1 MITLSTLKQDLEFSR
16 GLGDIIDVLKT
27 TALAQFR
34 SLQLREKINEG
45 FVGAIENCFS
55 ILRGIRSNTN
65 HPYFFVREGKARAIV
80 VVASDEGFLGGLTT
94 LLVNAGLDQRTSAED
109 EIIVLGE
116 RGARYLED
124 VNVNFTLFPG
134 ITDDINYAEVE
145 ELRNY
150 LTKGYRKGY
159 REIVIVYPEFISLSS
174 QKITTFRILPY
185 QGYNSPSGGASI
197 LPEEVLVEPSFGSVI
212 EILVELWMGVK
223 LLEIFWSSKQS
234 ECAARI
240 MHLEGSTQELNQL
253 NRKLTFEYFRQ
264 VHSLSDK
271 TIREITVSRN
281 LLIKN
286 KVSIG

>member
-34 SLQLREKINEG
+34 SLQLREKINEE
-45 FVGAIENCFS
+45 FVNDIESCFS
-55 ILRGIRSNTN
+55 TLRLIRSNIN
-65 HPYFFVREGKARAIV
+65 HPYFFAREGKARAIV

-94 LLVNAGLDQRTSAED
+94 SLVNAGLDQRASAED

-124 VNVNFTLFPG
+124 VNADFTLFPG
-134 ITDDINYAEVE
+134 ITDEINYKEVE
-145 ELRNY
+145 DLRDY
-150 LTKGYRKGY
+150 LINGYRKGY
-159 REIVIVYPEFISLSS
+159 KEIVIVYPEFISLSS
-174 QKITTFRILPY
+174 QKITTFRMLPY
-185 QGYNSPSGGASI
+185 QGYNRAKGPVRA
-197 LPEEVLVEPSFGSVI
+197 LPEEVMVEPSFGSVL
-212 EILVELWMGVK
+212 EVLVELWMGVK

-240 MHLEGSTQELNQL
+240 MHLEGSTQELTQL

-271 TIREITVSRN
+271 TIREISVSRN
-281 LLIKN
+281 LLIKSKTN
-286 KVSIG
+286 IG

>member
-34 SLQLREKINEG
+34 SLQLREKINEE
-45 FVGAIENCFS
+45 FVSGIDDTFS
-55 ILRGIRSNTN
+55 ILRTIRSNVN
-65 HPYFFVREGKARAIV
+65 HPYFFAREGMGRAIV

-94 LLVNAGLDQRTSAED
+94 LLVNAGLDQRKSSDD

-134 ITDDINYAEVE
+134 ITDDIEYSEVE
-145 ELRNY
+145 ELRDY
-150 LTKGYRKGY
+150 LTRGYRKDFG
-159 REIVIVYPEFISLSS
+159 EIVIVYPEFISLSS
-174 QKITTFRILPY
+174 QKITTLRFLPY
-185 QGYNSPSGGASI
+185 QGYNRPAGSAGV
-197 LPEEVLVEPSFGSVI
+197 LPEEVLVEPSFGSAI

-253 NRKLTFEYFRQ
+253 NRKLSFEYFRQ
-264 VHSLSDK
+264 AHSLSDK
-271 TIREITVSRN
+271 TIREISVSRN
-281 LLIKN
+281 LLIKSKAN
-286 KVSIG
+286 IG